1 MMAPMRKFLDGLYLG
16 CGWLAALFLAGIGAL
31 MLGQA
36 VLRELGVLVRGA
48 DDITAWFCA
57 ASAFLALPHAFK
69 NGDLVRVGL
78 VLEHLDERQRR
89 WFEIY
94 SLTAAA
100 AFAGYMTY
108 ALGGYVLQSWKFN
121 DLAQGL
127 IKMPLWIPQSSLLIG
142 TAVLFVAVVDELVRV
157 LRRAL
162 PSYRVA
168 EEERLARGDYSE
180 TV

>member
-1 MMAPMRKFLDGLYLG
+1 MRKILDALYTG
-16 CGWLAALFLAGIGAL
+16 CGALAALFLGGIGAL
-31 MLGQA
+31 MMGQA
-36 VLRELGVLVRGA
+36 VLREFGVLVRGA

-57 ASAFLALPHAFK
+57 ATAFLSLPHAFK

-78 VLEHLDERQRR
+78 LLEGLDERKRR

-94 SLTAAA
+94 SLLVAA
-100 AFAGYMTY
+100 AFVGYMAY
-108 ALGGYVLQSWKFN
+108 AVSGYVVQSWKFN

-127 IKMPLWIPQSSLLIG
+127 IKVPLWIPQTSLVVG
-142 TAVLFVAVVDELVRV
+142 AAVLFIAIIDELILV
-157 LRRAL
+157 LRRTK

-168 EEERLARGDYSE
+168 EEERFARGDFSE